1 MAVSEGDILEVSA
14 VHRYLGNNEQVN
26 VFHLQ
31 VGEIVSA
38 ADADV
43 DADLAELVS
52 AAYAE
57 LETLM
62 PTTLDA
68 VEIRWKNL
76 TDDSPTRYV
85 NWGGGYIGGTSGAD
99 GLPPGAAALLLWRT
113 GTENVTGRTY
123 LPVFTE
129 AQQSQGGIEALAITA
144 IEAFAS
150 ALLGPNV
157 GGTSGNTYLL
167 KVWSKVLGQAVLV
180 ISTHVQPQIAYM
192 RRRRF
197 GRGS

>member
-14 VHRYLGNNEQVN
+14 VHVFNATDEQVN

-38 ADADV
+38 ADEDV
-43 DADLAELVS
+43 DGDIAALCS
-52 AAYAE
+52 AAYSE
-57 LETLM
+57 LEGLM
-62 PTTLDA
+62 PTALDA
-68 VEIRWKNL
+68 AEIRWKNL
-76 TDDSPTRYV
+76 TDDSPTRYIS
-85 NWGGGYIGGTSGAD
+85 WGAGYNGGTSSAD
-99 GLPPGAAALLLWRT
+99 ALPPGVAVLLLWRT

-129 AQQSQGGIEALAITA
+129 AQQNQGEVNSLAVVAVQTFAEALQ
-144 IEAFAS
+144 
-150 ALLGPNV
+150 GPTIGDV
-157 GGTSGNTYLL
+157 SGNTYLL
-167 KVWSKVLGQAVLV
+167 KVWSKTLSTAVLV
-180 ISTHVQPQIAYM
+180 ISRRVQPQIAYM